1 VNNKNKLLESKM
13 KSGKRGGAI
22 LSQCQK
28 KRGMNMSDVSEDV
41 CPFSRP
47 YILGHRLCIF
57 YAKYPNHPCF
67 YMDVPG
73 ACDCFKVYRKCSIYR
88 RMMDK

>member
-1 VNNKNKLLESKM
+1 V
-13 KSGKRGGAI
+13 GGYFVAV
-22 LSQCQK
+22 LK
-28 KRGMNMSDVSEDV
+28 EGMNMSDVSEDV

-88 RMMDK
+88 RMMEK